1 MKKLI
6 IANLIFFSCSLI
18 PLTVFAQTETAPSP
32 SPEDL
37 IKQKVEERIEKV
49 VSTAEEKTKQAFV
62 GEIEEIANATLTLK
76 TPSGEEKAKVA
87 EDAIILNSDRD
98 EIELK
103 DLEIGEKV
111 IVMGFLDDQ
120 GILEARRVVIIEEF
134 QTPNSEA
141 IFGIVTDISSEE
153 KILTVKT
160 KEETIYTVEMDSEV
174 EISQTLDGDK
184 ETAAFKDIG
193 ENDHLVI
200 IGETEE
206 NAKKMITARL
216 IHLIPSEAEIIP
228 SEEESPSPSPKV
240 EEETTEEETSE

>member
-103 DLEIGEKV
+103 GLEIGEKV

-120 GILEARRVVIIEEF
+120 GILEARRVVVIDEF
-134 QTPNSEA
+134 QTPKSEA
-141 IFGIVTDISSEE
+141 VFGIVTDISSEE

-160 KEETIYTVEMDSEV
+160 KDETIFTVEMDPKV
-174 EISQTLDGDK
+174 EISQTLNGDK
-184 ETAAFKDIG
+184 ETASFKDIK
-193 ENDHLVI
+193 ENDNLVI

-216 IHLIPSEAEIIP
+216 IHLVPSETEITP
-228 SEEESPSPSPKV
+228 LEEESPSPSPEV
-240 EEETTEEETSE
+240 EEETSE